1 MLDKHKVGGSNPPW
15 FNFFNNIFMSNGLS
29 NILLIY
35 RDYLKKLFPQSLSYI
50 VDGDLIIKIPNKKII
65 KLLSFLKNHT
75 QSQYKILSDI
85 CAVDYPWKKNRFEIV
100 YNILSIAYNSRLTI
114 ILSAEEKTSIASICS
129 IYSAAGWFE
138 REIWDMFGIYFTNHQ
153 DLRRILTDYGFK
165 GHPLRK
171 DFPLT
176 GFVEVRYANNEK
188 RILAEEVSLA
198 QDYRTFYFNNNWNKT
213 I

>member
-1 MLDKHKVGGSNPPW
+1 MKNHLV
-15 FNFFNNIFMSNGLS
+15 
-29 NILLIY
+29 NILIIY
-35 RDYLKKLFPQSLSYI
+35 RDYFKKLFPQTIGYI
-50 VDGDLIIKIPNKKII
+50 INSELIIRIPNNNI
-65 KLLSFLKNHT
+65 KRILYFLKNHT
-75 QSQYKILSDI
+75 QSQYKVLSDI

-100 YNILSIAYNSRLTI
+100 YNLLSLRFNSRITI
-114 ILSAEEKTSIASICS
+114 VTAVEEKSIVESIVT
-129 IYSAAGWFE
+129 IYNVAGWFE
-138 REIWDMFGIYFTNHQ
+138 REIWDMFGIFFSGHN

-176 GFVEVRYANNEK
+176 GYIEVRYISNEK

-213 I
+213 L